1 MLLGSYRLLL
11 DDPAGFVRLA
21 VVVALSL
28 VIAITV
34 HEFSHALVASGLGD
48 PTARRLGRLTLN
60 PLRHLDPS
68 GTVMLFVAGFG
79 WGKPVPVDPRRLAHG
94 NTGTALVAAAGP
106 LSNLVL
112 AFLLAIPIKLGLLG
126 PTRPSLDRVT
136 QVMTG
141 GFWEGLADI
150 VGLAVFFNLL
160 LAVFNLI
167 PLAPLDGSKVVSGLV
182 PGSRAEAYARLQRL
196 GPAILVGLVM
206 LDYVFDSGI
215 LWRIIGPVI
224 GGLTS
229 AAIGY

>member
-21 VVVALSL
+21 AVVALSL

-48 PTARRLGRLTLN
+48 STARRLGRLTLN

-79 WGKPVPVDPRRLAHG
+79 WGKPVPVDPSRLAHG
-94 NTGTALVAAAGP
+94 NTGTAMVAAAGP
-106 LSNLVL
+106 LSNLVF
-112 AFLLAIPIKLGLLG
+112 AFLLAIPIKLGWLG
-126 PTRPSLDRVT
+126 PIRPSLDRVT

-141 GFWEGLADI
+141 GFREGLADI
-150 VGLAVFFNLL
+150 VGLVVFFNLL
-160 LAVFNLI
+160 LAVFNVI
-167 PLAPLDGSKVVSGLV
+167 PLTPLDGSKMLAGLV
-182 PGSRAEAYARLQRL
+182 PRGRAAAYARLQRL

-206 LDYVFDSGI
+206 LDYVFGLGI
-215 LWRIIGPVI
+215 LWRITGPVVR
-224 GGLTS
+224 GLTS

>member
-1 MLLGSYRLLL
+1 M
-11 DDPAGFVRLA
+11 RLA

-34 HEFSHALVASGLGD
+34 HEFSHALVANSLGD
-48 PTARRLGRLTLN
+48 STARRLGRLSLN

-79 WGKPVPVDPRRLAHG
+79 WGKPVPVDPSRLAFG

-106 LSNLVL
+106 LSNVVF

-126 PTRPSLDRVT
+126 PIRPSLDRVT

-141 GFWEGLADI
+141 GFREGLADI
-150 VGLAVFFNLL
+150 IGLVVFFNLL
-160 LAVFNLI
+160 VAVFNVI
-167 PLAPLDGSKVVSGLV
+167 PLTPLDGSKMLAGLV
-182 PGSRAEAYARLQRL
+182 PGSRAAAYARLQRH

-206 LDYVFDSGI
+206 LDYFFGLGI
-215 LWRIIGPVI
+215 LWGIIGPVV

>member
-1 MLLGSYRLLL
+1 MLLGSYQLLL

-21 VVVALSL
+21 VLVALSL
-28 VIAITV
+28 VIGITV

-94 NTGTALVAAAGP
+94 HTGTALVAAAGP

-126 PTRPSLDRVT
+126 PIRPSLDRVT

-141 GFWEGLADI
+141 GFREGMADI
-150 VGLAVFFNLL
+150 IGLVVFFNLL
-160 LAVFNLI
+160 LAVFNVI
-167 PLAPLDGSKVVSGLV
+167 PLTPLDGSRILAGLV
-182 PGSRAEAYARLQRL
+182 PRSRAAAYARLQRH

-206 LDYVFDSGI
+206 LDFVFGLGV
-215 LWRIIGPVI
+215 LWRVIGPVVEA
-224 GGLTS
+224 LTS